1 MRMTTLFLATA
12 GFCLVATAASGQTTG
27 GQGTTNQGAVM
38 QDTPAGTAPGARS
51 TPLGDAEFVRRAVS
65 ANRFEIEEAQ
75 LALAQGSDARLK
87 EFARTMVMDHG
98 MALKDLEA
106 AARMAGVTLP
116 DRKFDETHQAK
127 INAISRKKGADFDQ
141 QYRAD
146 QRQAHDDAI
155 ALLVAYQ
162 QSGKSEQLRAWAI
175 KTLPVV
181 RKHREAIGALNTQ

>member
-1 MRMTTLFLATA
+1 MKAKTGPRVLFLALGA
-12 GFCLVATAASGQTTG
+12 WLAVWGASAQTI
-27 GQGTTNQGAVM
+27 NQGAVM
-38 QDTPAGTAPGARS
+38 QDTAS
-51 TPLGDAEFVRRAVS
+51 LGDAEFVRRATI

-106 AARMAGVTLP
+106 AARMAGVTPP

-127 INAISRKKGADFDQ
+127 IDALSRKKGADFDQ

-146 QRQAHDDAI
+146 QRQAHDEAI

-162 QSGKSEQLRAWAI
+162 QSGRSEQLKAWAI
-175 KTLPVV
+175 KALPVV
-181 RKHREAIGALNTQ
+181 RKHREVIGALNAP

>member
-1 MRMTTLFLATA
+1 MKITTFFAATA
-12 GFCLVATAASGQTTG
+12 GICLAATAASGQ
-27 GQGTTNQGAVM
+27 TTNQGAVM

-75 LALAQGSDARLK
+75 LALAQGSDPRLK
-87 EFARTMVMDHG
+87 EFARTMVLDHG
-98 MALKDLEA
+98 AALKDIET

-116 DRKFDETHQAK
+116 EKKFDETHQAK
-127 INAISRKKGADFDQ
+127 INAISRKKGTDFDQ

-162 QSGKSEQLRAWAI
+162 QSGRSEQLKAWAI

-181 RKHREAIGALNTQ
+181 RKHREAIAALNAP

>member
-1 MRMTTLFLATA
+1 MKMTTLFLVMA
-12 GFCLVATAASGQTTG
+12 GIWLAATAAPGQTTG

-51 TPLGDAEFVRRAVS
+51 TPLGDAEFVRRAVI

-75 LALAQGSDARLK
+75 LAVAQGGDPRLK
-87 EFARTMVMDHG
+87 EFARTMVLDHG
-98 MALKDLEA
+98 AALKDLEA
-106 AARMAGVTLP
+106 AARAAGVTVP
-116 DRKFDETHQAK
+116 DKKFDEVHQAK

-155 ALLVAYQ
+155 GLLVAYQ
-162 QSGKSEQLRAWAI
+162 QSGKSEQLKAWAI
-175 KTLPVV
+175 KMLPVV
-181 RKHREAIGALNTQ
+181 RKHREAVGALNTR

>member
-1 MRMTTLFLATA
+1 MKMTTLFLAMA
-12 GFCLVATAASGQTTG
+12 GICLAATATSGQTTG

-51 TPLGDAEFVRRAVS
+51 TPLGDAEFVRRAAI

-75 LALAQGSDARLK
+75 LALAQGSEPRLK
-87 EFARTMVMDHG
+87 DFARTMVMDHG
-98 MALKDLEA
+98 VALKDLEA
-106 AARMAGVTLP
+106 AARAAGVTVP
-116 DRKFDETHQAK
+116 DRKFDEVHQAK

-155 ALLVAYQ
+155 ALLIAYQ
-162 QSGKSEQLRAWAI
+162 QSGKSEQLRAWTL
-175 KTLPVV
+175 KMLPVM
-181 RKHREAIGALNTQ
+181 RKHREAISALNAQ

>member
-1 MRMTTLFLATA
+1 MRITTLFLATA

-51 TPLGDAEFVRRAVS
+51 TPLGDAEFVRRAVI

-75 LALAQGSDARLK
+75 LALAQGSDPRLK

-98 MALKDLEA
+98 VALKDLET
-106 AARMAGVTLP
+106 AARMAGVTVP
-116 DRKFDETHQAK
+116 DRKLDEAHQAR
-127 INAISRKKGADFDQ
+127 INALSRKKGADFDQ

-155 ALLVAYQ
+155 ALLTAYQ

-175 KTLPVV
+175 KALPVV
-181 RKHREAIGALNTQ
+181 RQHRAAIGALNTQ